1 MFKVGQKVRCIR
13 NLGEPHLDYMMG
25 VEGVISYVLINN
37 CVKLQGYPSMTFLPE
52 ELKLIERKHMSKGSL
67 TKAVRNAFR
76 SKEDKALIN
85 GGFMYETGSL
95 TKEGRKVVLN
105 MLIEQDEELK
115 AKVVE
120 AALAVAAE
128 KEKDK

>member
-1 MFKVGQKVRCIR
+1 
-13 NLGEPHLDYMMG
+13 
-25 VEGVISYVLINN
+25 
-37 CVKLQGYPSMTFLPE
+37 MT
-52 ELKLIERKHMSKGSL
+52 KSL

-105 MLIEQDEELK
+105 FLLDKDEDLK
-115 AKVVE
+115 ARVVE
-120 AALAVAAE
+120 AALAVAEENE
-128 KEKDK
+128 KAKKK